1 MTYTSSGVYTFT
13 SLNVDG
19 CTNTATLT
27 LTINN
32 STTTGSL
39 SATACDTY
47 TWATSGLTYTTSGV
61 YTFTS
66 LNVDGCTNTATLTLT
81 INNSSTNGNIT
92 TSACDSY
99 LWNGTTYTASG
110 TYTVTSLN
118 ASGCTNTAVLSL
130 TVNSSSV
137 NPPTNVTSC
146 LYTWSVNGV
155 TYTTSG
161 VYTATFQNAAG
172 CDSSFTLTVSC
183 PLPVSISRFIG
194 YKGASKD
201 ILEWTTGSELNNAYF
216 NLQHGTD
223 GINFSTLAKVST
235 KAPGGSSSIDIDYR
249 SENPKPSIGHNYY
262 RLQQVDVDG
271 HSTYE
276 SRIVDLIWDNDGNSV
291 TMYPNP
297 TTDVLN
303 IDLFATE
310 ASTTSV
316 RISDMSGRT
325 VKSVLLKS
333 VAGMNNVTISLA
345 EVANGL
351 YTVQI
356 FTNDKLSF
364 VQKVRKND

>member
-1 MTYTSSGVYTFT
+1 M
-13 SLNVDG
+13 
-19 CTNTATLT
+19 
-27 LTINN
+27 
-32 STTTGSL
+32 
-39 SATACDTY
+39 
-47 TWATSGLTYTTSGV
+47 
-61 YTFTS
+61 
-66 LNVDGCTNTATLTLT
+66 
-81 INNSSTNGNIT
+81 
-92 TSACDSY
+92 
-99 LWNGTTYTASG
+99 
-110 TYTVTSLN
+110 TSLN

-333 VAGMNNVTISLA
+333 VAGMNNVTISLS
-345 EVANGL
+345 ELANGL